1 MSRADLRAKET
12 HRMAA
17 KKKSSASPR
26 KKSSPVK
33 KLSPAEKAALGDIK
47 MAIKHVE
54 KSIGEVQKGLRKA
67 EKAITADAKAR
78 IRELRKE
85 GKAQLSTL
93 QAKRKQAGQLMKNLS
108 AAAEDSWNEI
118 RQSAE
123 QVLTD
128 AKATGNSIADRLRAA
143 LDR

>member
-1 MSRADLRAKET
+1 
-12 HRMAA
+12 MAA
-17 KKKSSASPR
+17 RKKSSASPR
-26 KKSSPVK
+26 KKSAPGK
-33 KLSPAEKAALGDIK
+33 KLTPAEKAAVGDIK
-47 MAIKHVE
+47 QGIKSVE

-85 GKAQLSTL
+85 GKAQLNAL

-123 QVLTD
+123 QVLAD
-128 AKATGNSIADRLRAA
+128 ARTTGSNVAERLRSA

>member
-1 MSRADLRAKET
+1 
-12 HRMAA
+12 MAA

-26 KKSSPVK
+26 KPSRLGK
-33 KLSPAEKAALGDIK
+33 KLSPAEKVAVGDIK
-47 MAIKHVE
+47 QGIKHVE
-54 KSIGEVQKGLRKA
+54 RSIGEVQKGLRKA

-85 GKAQLSTL
+85 GRAQLTSL
-93 QAKRKQAGQLMKNLS
+93 QAKRKQAAQLMKNLS

-118 RQSAE
+118 RQSAD

-128 AKATGNSIADRLRAA
+128 AKATGSNIADRLRAA